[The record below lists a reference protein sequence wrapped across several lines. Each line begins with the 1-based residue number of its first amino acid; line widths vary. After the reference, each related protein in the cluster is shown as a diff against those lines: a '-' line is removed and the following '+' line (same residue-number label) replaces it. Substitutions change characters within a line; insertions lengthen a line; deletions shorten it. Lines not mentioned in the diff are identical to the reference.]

1 MQATESGTHATA
13 SEPAQGRAWS
23 RWVLAA
29 GLVLAVAGFYA
40 LGLHHPLS
48 WESLR
53 GNLDQLQAHV
63 RGHLAQSLLIFF
75 VVYVALTALSLPAA
89 GVLSI
94 LAGALFERL
103 WGTLVV
109 SAASTLGATLALLA
123 TRYLFRDFVQRR
135 YGDRLETL
143 QRGIERDGAYYVVSL
158 RLVPLIPFFLINL
171 GMGLTR
177 MPVRAFALA
186 SWLGML
192 PATFVFVNAG
202 TAVGRIDTPAEALS
216 PSVLL
221 SLTLLA
227 VLPLLLR
234 WLVRW
239 KTRPRTLRM
248 QRP

>member
-1 MQATESGTHATA
+1 MPAVEPGTHTTA
-13 SEPAQGRAWS
+13 HPPAYSRAWS

-29 GLVLAVAGFYA
+29 GLVLAVASFYA
-40 LGLHHPLS
+40 LGLHRRLS
-48 WESLR
+48 WDVLR
-53 GNLDQLQAHV
+53 GNLDQLEAHV

-75 VVYVALTALSLPAA
+75 AVYVALTALSLPAA
-89 GVLSI
+89 GVLSVI
-94 LAGALFERL
+94 AGALFERL
-103 WGTLVV
+103 WGTIVV
-109 SAASTLGATLALLA
+109 SAASTLGATLAMLA

-135 YGDRLETL
+135 YGDRLEAL
-143 QRGIERDGAYYVVSL
+143 QRGIERDGAYYLLSL

-177 MPVRAFALA
+177 MPARTFALV

-192 PATFVFVNAG
+192 PASFVFVNAG
-202 TAVGRIDTPAEALS
+202 TAISRIDSPAEALT
-216 PSVLL
+216 PGVLI
-221 SLTLLA
+221 SLALLA